1 MECARAHTHAHT
13 HTVYMTEQ
21 AHTHV
26 RDDEKPARART
37 HTHTHTHTLDMTEHA
52 HIHTLGMMKNLLFVQ
67 AGPLC
72 THTLPH
78 TQLTRLSM
86 DTHTH

>member
-26 RDDEKPARART
+26 RDDEKPARAR
-37 HTHTHTHTLDMTEHA
+37 THTHTHTLDMTEHA